1 MIESLKRKTVRG
13 MTWSFVDN
21 IANSGITFFVGL
33 ILARLLTPMEYG
45 IMAMITIFIAISTS
59 IIDSGFS
66 NALIRKSVINRID
79 YNTVFY
85 FNLGISVLLYII
97 LYVASPIISSFF
109 NEPALIKIT
118 RIISWILIINALGI
132 IPRTILVVNI
142 DFKTQTKVSLISS
155 IVSGVVGV
163 GMAFY
168 GLGVWSL
175 VGQRL
180 SRQLLNT
187 FFLWIYCRWRP
198 VWEFSTESFRE
209 MFGFGSKLLVSGL
222 IDTVYKNIYYVII
235 GHFYSSAQL
244 GQYTR
249 ADQFKNIFS
258 SNLTNVIQRVSY
270 PVLSSIQNDPKRLK
284 DAYRRIIKT
293 TMLITFTCMIGLA
306 AIAKPLI
313 IVLIGEKWLQA
324 VYFLQIVCFA
334 GMLYPLHAIN
344 LNILQVKGRSDLFLN
359 LEIIKKIIAVG
370 PIVVG
375 VFCGIEYMLWGSVLT
390 SFISFFLNSYYSAD
404 LINYPTWQQIKDI
417 LPALLVSGI
426 TALAMWSLTL
436 VDMSMCF
443 LLLLQCLLGLI
454 LSTFIYERL
463 RLEEYL
469 EVKRII
475 LSLLN
480 RKK

>member
-1 MIESLKRKTVRG
+1 
-13 MTWSFVDN
+13 
-21 IANSGITFFVGL
+21 
-33 ILARLLTPMEYG
+33 
-45 IMAMITIFIAISTS
+45 
-59 IIDSGFS
+59 
-66 NALIRKSVINRID
+66 
-79 YNTVFY
+79 
-85 FNLGISVLLYII
+85 
-97 LYVASPIISSFF
+97 
-109 NEPALIKIT
+109 
-118 RIISWILIINALGI
+118 
-132 IPRTILVVNI
+132 
-142 DFKTQTKVSLISS
+142 
-155 IVSGVVGV
+155 
-163 GMAFY
+163 MAFY

-175 VGQRL
+175 VGQQL
-180 SRQLLNT
+180 SRQLFNT

-198 VWEFSTESFRE
+198 VWEFSADSFRE
-209 MFGFGSKLLVSGL
+209 MFGFGSKLLISGL
-222 IDTVYKNIYYVII
+222 IDTIYKNIYYVII
-235 GHFYSSAQL
+235 GHFYSSVQL

-284 DAYRRIIKT
+284 DAYCRIIKT

-324 VYFLQIVCFA
+324 VYFLQIICFA

-370 PIVVG
+370 PIVAG
-375 VFCGIEYMLWGSVLT
+375 MFWGIECMLWGSVLT

-404 LINYPTWQQIKDI
+404 LINYPTWKQIKDI
-417 LPALLVSGI
+417 LPTLLVSGI
-426 TALAMWSLTL
+426 TALAMWSLTF
-436 VDMSMCF
+436 VNMPMFF
-443 LLLLQCLLGLI
+443 LLLLQCLLGLV
-454 LSTFIYERL
+454 LSIFIYERL

-469 EVKRII
+469 EVKHII
-475 LSLLN
+475 LSLLS